1 MYEKANEQI
10 ITLSMAAQ
18 FYCTCMYLT
27 HIRHKRVAN

>member
-1 MYEKANEQI
+1 MYEKANEQ